1 MYIYIYILRGAM
13 GEWSHE
19 YNTMCNQFQ
28 SPSLL
33 PKGAVNCPDAASY
46 HLTWSSPSEWDC
58 DLPLSSNMWSHLQK
72 KCHTLGLVPQGYW
85 QNKFPQHLWI
95 KTFKFQ
101 HFCILINIKYMKMK
115 VLWKLNQ
122 YKKVIKR
129 ILLLSQIFYLNSPT

>member
-1 MYIYIYILRGAM
+1 M